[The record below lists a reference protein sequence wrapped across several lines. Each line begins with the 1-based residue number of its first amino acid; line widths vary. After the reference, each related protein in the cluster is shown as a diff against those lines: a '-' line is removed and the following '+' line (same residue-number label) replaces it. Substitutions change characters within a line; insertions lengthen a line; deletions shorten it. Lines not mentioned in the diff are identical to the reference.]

1 MRASVGE
8 GKARLLQALF
18 DEFGETGPSPSLS
31 MRQVAERLGVHHTLL
46 TYHFGSRP
54 ALLSAVLSEARRR
67 DNLVI
72 TATGDDLG
80 FVEMLRAI
88 WGFYANIDHEERTRA
103 FFHLIGLA
111 VYERGAF
118 DGFVADLDDLTH
130 LLEAAAL
137 REGLPPSQ
145 ASQQSLI
152 AIACTRGLLL
162 QRLLSPSDEVDA
174 AAERFIESFAT
185 TRLEDHRKDGT
196 A

>member
-8 GKARLLQALF
+8 GKVRLLQALF
-18 DEFGETGPSPSLS
+18 DEFGETGPSPNLS

-54 ALLSAVLSEARRR
+54 GLLSAVLSEARRR

-72 TATGDDLG
+72 AATGDDLG
-80 FVEMLRAI
+80 FVDMLRAI
-88 WGFYANIDHEERTRA
+88 WGFYANTEHEERTRA

-130 LLEAAAL
+130 LLRAAAC
-137 REGLPPSQ
+137 REGLGSAEAAQ
-145 ASQQSLI
+145 RSLI
-152 AIACTRGLLL
+152 AIACIRGLLL
-162 QRLLSPSDEVDA
+162 QRLLSPSEEVDA
-174 AAERFIESFAT
+174 AAERFIGSFAMAP
-185 TRLEDHRKDGT
+185 LEDPREKGT
-196 A
+196 T